1 MDFAPWPF
9 FSDDEIQAVVTV
21 LKSGKINQWTGNEVL
36 AFEKE
41 FAAYVGGS
49 HAVALANGSLALD
62 LALAALDIGQGD
74 EVIVTP
80 RSFVASA
87 GCVGLRGA
95 MPVFVDVDTD
105 SQNMTL
111 ETISKAVTSKTKAV
125 IAVNLAGWP
134 CDLASIKS
142 FCEQHHLFLI
152 EDCAQAHG
160 AVFKGKKVGSFGD
173 CAIFSF
179 CQDKIMTT
187 GGEGGML
194 VTNNTDL
201 WQKVWSFKDHGKDY
215 SKTFCQDHDPGFKW
229 LIDSLGTNGR
239 ITEMQAAIGRVMLK
253 KLDGWVEKRRSNAD
267 RLTRGFEDIPGLR
280 VTTPGPE
287 IYHSYYKYYVF
298 IKPDDLKDSWNRDA
312 VVAELNSAD
321 IPCNTGSC
329 PEIYLE
335 NAFKPGMFRL
345 NGGVP
350 NSNEG
355 RLPVARQLGETSLMF
370 MVHPTLT
377 SESIE
382 FVIDQV
388 KQVMKKA
395 VK

>member
-160 AVFKGKKVGSFGD
+160 AAFKGKKVGSFGD

>member
-1 MDFAPWPF
+1 
-9 FSDDEIQAVVTV
+9 
-21 LKSGKINQWTGNEVL
+21 
-36 AFEKE
+36 
-41 FAAYVGGS
+41 
-49 HAVALANGSLALD
+49 
-62 LALAALDIGQGD
+62 
-74 EVIVTP
+74 
-80 RSFVASA
+80 
-87 GCVGLRGA
+87 
-95 MPVFVDVDTD
+95 
-105 SQNMTL
+105 
-111 ETISKAVTSKTKAV
+111 
-125 IAVNLAGWP
+125 
-134 CDLASIKS
+134 
-142 FCEQHHLFLI
+142 
-152 EDCAQAHG
+152 
-160 AVFKGKKVGSFGD
+160 
-173 CAIFSF
+173 
-179 CQDKIMTT
+179 
-187 GGEGGML
+187 
-194 VTNNTDL
+194 
-201 WQKVWSFKDHGKDY
+201 
-215 SKTFCQDHDPGFKW
+215 
-229 LIDSLGTNGR
+229 
-239 ITEMQAAIGRVMLK
+239 MQAAIGRVMLK